1 MRTSKKIVSSVL
13 AVCMLA
19 STSVIAGA
27 AATGSDATGATANP
41 YVEAVEA
48 LDAEYTYTGNDLGAT
63 YSPEK
68 TVFKVWSPTA
78 TEVTLNRYA
87 TGSDSEAGAAKLG
100 TVAMEPLM
108 DAKKRQVFG
117 LRPSRATS
125 STPITP
131 TPSNPPIPSPAPPR
145 PLRHRTFI
153 PWRPASTAGAPWSA
167 T

>member
-13 AVCMLA
+13 AACMLA

-41 YVEAVEA
+41 YVVAVEA
-48 LDAEYTYTGNDLGAT
+48 LDAEYTYSGNDLGAT

-100 TVAMEPLM
+100 TVASRRAWRSSWCSLPEPSCRFPYRGCK
-108 DAKKRQVFG
+108 DI
-117 LRPSRATS
+117 SRC
-125 STPITP
+125 
-131 TPSNPPIPSPAPPR
+131 PA
-145 PLRHRTFI
+145 RH
-153 PWRPASTAGAPWSA
+153 
-167 T
+167 

>member
-108 DAKKRQVFG
+108 DGEKKTGVWT
-117 LRPSRATS
+117 ATVEGDIVNTYYTYTIK
-125 STPITP
+125 STHPKSCT
-131 TPSNPPIPSPAPPR
+131 SQ
-145 PLRHRTFI
+145 
-153 PWRPASTAGAPWSA
+153 TAE